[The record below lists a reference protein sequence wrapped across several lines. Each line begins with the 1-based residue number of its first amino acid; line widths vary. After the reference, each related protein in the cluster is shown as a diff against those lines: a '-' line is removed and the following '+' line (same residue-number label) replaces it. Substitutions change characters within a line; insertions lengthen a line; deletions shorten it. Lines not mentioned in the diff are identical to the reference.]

1 MKTGSPG
8 SGVQSDRD
16 LLAFPGAHVIQEED
30 VFPYNL
36 LSSMPLPEKRR
47 AGISI
52 RFQYIN

>member
-1 MKTGSPG
+1 MKSGSPG

-36 LSSMPLPEKRR
+36 LSSMPLPETTRR
-47 AGISI
+47 NLYKIPVH
-52 RFQYIN
+52 